1 MKIRFL
7 GTGAA
12 DWAPD
17 RHDHGDEY
25 RGNASALINDSILID
40 PGPTVPMAL
49 EKFGIKPENIKYII
63 NTHRHKDHFN
73 ADTLAFLESKGAE
86 FVEFD
91 DEITL
96 DYVKIKAEKGH
107 HRVPTKH
114 YMFDD
119 GKNKLYYAL
128 DSAWLL
134 YDEVQSI
141 IDAAPVDLIVLDC
154 TVGHQNGDY
163 RIFEHNNINMVIEMK
178 KTLCEH
184 IKRFAISHMSCGLHD
199 DHDIICRDLEPY
211 GIEVAYDGLE
221 IELGD

>member
-1 MKIRFL
+1 MKIKFL

-25 RGNASALINDSILID
+25 RGNACALINDSILID
-40 PGPTVPMAL
+40 PGPTVPAAL
-49 EKFGIKPENIKYII
+49 ERFAINPKNIKYVI

-73 ADTLAFLESKGAE
+73 SDTLAFLEANGAE

-91 DEITL
+91 DSIMLDGIT
-96 DYVKIKAEKGH
+96 IKAAKGH

-114 YMFDD
+114 YLFDD
-119 GKNKLYYAL
+119 GSSKFYYAL

-134 YDEVQSI
+134 YDEVQMI
-141 IDAAPVDLIVLDC
+141 IDSAPIDLIVLDC

-184 IKRFAISHMSCGLHD
+184 IKHFYISHMSCGLHD
-199 DHDIICRDLEPY
+199 DHDIICRDLNPH
-211 GIEVAYDGLE
+211 GIDVAYDGLE
-221 IELGD
+221 ITL